1 VAWARID
8 DGFDDHP
15 KVLALLDMEDGAAA
29 IGLWTLCLTWAHRN
43 TRRKGKVPGLIP
55 STLPRRFVGA
65 EGRRLADL
73 LVNVGLW
80 EQVDDGWLIHDFAEY
95 LPSAEVSA
103 ARSAAGKKGAAK
115 RWGKQT
121 DGNLPSGSHAGDGKL
136 PSSGYGNLPSVSH
149 VEDGSLP
156 SVCHPVDGKRDGKT
170 MAHDGRSAPGAA
182 KNLDVETTGGMEPS
196 PDSKLPSGSHG
207 GDGKPM
213 AKPLGYIE
221 VSSNPLI
228 PVPNPVPNP
237 VSIPPSAGTAS
248 PRRAKQSTNDPNA
261 GAIVAAWVEAATA
274 ATGERPAN
282 RLINQVGRQAKELLA
297 EGKNPDRLIEAA
309 ASAGRKGFT
318 DLGRELLRT
327 GATKQATGTN
337 GHRPYQNPPDPS
349 VYFEDL

>member
-1 VAWARID
+1 MAWARID

-121 DGNLPSGSHAGDGKL
+121 DGNLPSGSHADDGKL
-136 PSSGYGNLPSVSH
+136 PSSEHGNLPSVSYP
-149 VEDGSLP
+149 EDGNVP

-182 KNLDVETTGGMEPS
+182 KNLDVETTDGMEPS

-228 PVPNPVPNP
+228 PVPDP

-309 ASAGRKGFT
+309 RAAGSKGFT
-318 DLGRELLRT
+318 DLGRELLRAGVT
-327 GATKQATGTN
+327 TKQAAGTN
-337 GHRPYQNPPDPS
+337 GYRPYQNPSDPS